1 MSTIVPV
8 WKAQGGPLSSLSSSP
23 SPDNHA
29 ARHRLQRAFR
39 EITSFFPFRTRC
51 PRPFYMLCS
60 LRSTFRCL
68 WHTANPP
75 GGANVQM
82 SRAGTRSR
90 GPTSRAQCSPEQH
103 KCLSRASGRPRG
115 HMRQAS
121 FTCFSVLFALALGNK
136 ATGFLV
142 PIPTACHCLSLC

>member
-1 MSTIVPV
+1 M
-8 WKAQGGPLSSLSSSP
+8 SP
-23 SPDNHA
+23 SG
-29 ARHRLQRAFR
+29 RLR
-39 EITSFFPFRTRC
+39 EGLCLHYHHHLPLTTMQLVIVYREPSERWSHSFPSEHDV